1 MNNSRIVNLNIL
13 VVSAAVIC
21 FEIIST
27 RISSLIFVQNYAFI
41 ILSLA
46 ILGLGSGGIYSFYKI
61 EPEEESAKSSKIFGW
76 FIFLSGISL
85 IFFIVLEIFL
95 SITNPYVYFFLLFIP
110 FFFAGIIYAEFF
122 SNYANAGF
130 KIYASDLIGAA
141 LGSILSIFIFD
152 LFNAVNTVL
161 FLALVL
167 FILSVNYSNVKKKKQ
182 ILLYLALF
190 CLTILLAVFGKKDLL
205 GKIPIGHFS
214 EKDIYYT
221 YDNPSIKPDIVESR
235 WSINGRSDLV
245 EYNNSDI
252 VKDLF
257 IDGAAG
263 SQMFRF
269 NGNIA
274 NHNKL
279 LNNLLFHFST
289 AIPLLFLTK
298 EEKKN
303 MLVIGPG
310 GGKEILTG
318 ILSEVQNI
326 TGVEVNPDFVDI
338 VKEYRNYNGGIYTN
352 FPNVNIKVAEGR
364 HFIKSSGKLYNTIIL
379 ALPSTKQLQNID
391 GLASNENFL
400 LTVEAIRDYL
410 KILTPNGQ
418 LIFTV
423 HNRWELVRLIITTLY
438 TFNENGITNSE
449 AVNHFI
455 ILGSEYAPTIVIKKS
470 AYRVDE
476 IKAITQ
482 VEKTLP
488 PGLPRVTY
496 FPYLNN
502 PENNEI
508 ENVLLN
514 DLKERR
520 SSLKEII
527 AKNSSDISP
536 VRDDSPFFYK
546 VSKGVPDDYENLLI
560 AIFVVAVLSVI
571 IPFMRIK
578 SNSKSKRNK
587 KGKEKEKVLLPL
599 FVFIDIG
606 IGFMILEISLFQKFI
621 LYLGSPTIALSI
633 LLGSL
638 LVGMGVGSFFGGKI
652 YSSNVIKRLKNISGL
667 IVIVGVL
674 LFVIH
679 PLILNELL
687 AYGLALRAIVCF
699 ILLLPFGFLL
709 GIPFPTGI
717 QILKQNN
724 LVKYIPWMYGVNGIM
739 SVLGSVIAV
748 ILSMVWG
755 FTASF
760 FAGLSMYLII
770 IIFLTLGSKN
780 TKLVVGNK

>member
-1 MNNSRIVNLNIL
+1 MDNSKIASLNLLII
-13 VVSAAVIC
+13 SAVVIC

-27 RISSLIFVQNYAFI
+27 KISSLIFVQNYAFI

-61 EPEEESAKSSKIFGW
+61 KPEEKSAQNSKIFGR

-95 SITNPYVYFFLLFIP
+95 SIANPYIYFFTLFIP
-110 FFFAGIIYAEFF
+110 FFFAGIVYAEFF
-122 SNYANAGF
+122 RYYANVGF

-141 LGSILSIFIFD
+141 LGSIISIYILN
-152 LFNAVNTVL
+152 LFNAANTVL
-161 FLALVL
+161 FLAFVL
-167 FILSVNYSNVKKKKQ
+167 IILSVHNSIVKKKKQ
-182 ILLYLALF
+182 IFLYSILF
-190 CLTILLAVFGKKDLL
+190 CLTILLTVFGKKDFL
-205 GKIPIGHFS
+205 GKIPIGHFY

-221 YDNPSIKPDIVESR
+221 YDNPAIKPDIVESR

-245 EYNNSDI
+245 EYNNQNI

-269 NGNIA
+269 NGNITDYDK
-274 NHNKL
+274 HLNKL
-279 LNNLLFHFST
+279 LFGFST
-289 AIPLLFLTK
+289 AIPMLFLSK
-298 EEKKN
+298 EEKKD

-338 VKEYRNYNGGIYTN
+338 VKEYSNYNGGIYTN

-364 HFIKSSGKLYNTIIL
+364 HYIKSSDKLYNTIIL

-410 KILTPNGQ
+410 KILTPKGQ

-423 HNRWELVRLIITTLY
+423 HNRWELLRLIITTL
-438 TFNENGITNSE
+438 TAFNENGIDNFE
-449 AVNHFI
+449 ASNHFI
-455 ILGSEYAPTIVIKKS
+455 ILGSEYSPTIVIKKS
-470 AYRVDE
+470 AYTIGE
-476 IKAITQ
+476 IKEIAQ
-482 VEKTLP
+482 VVKSLP
-488 PGLPRVTY
+488 PDLPRVTY
-496 FPYLNN
+496 FPYFNN
-502 PENNEI
+502 SANNGI
-508 ENVLLN
+508 ENILLN
-514 DLKERR
+514 DLKVGR

-546 VSKGVPDDYENLLI
+546 VDRGLPDDYKNLLI
-560 AIFVVAVLSVI
+560 AIFVVALLSVI
-571 IPFMRIK
+571 IPLMRIK
-578 SNSKSKRNK
+578 SKRK
-587 KGKEKEKVLLPL
+587 KDNEKEKVLLPL

-638 LVGMGVGSFFGGKI
+638 LVGMGVGSFFGGGI
-652 YSSNVIKRLKNISGL
+652 YSDNVLKRLKSISGL
-667 IVIVGVL
+667 IVITGIL

-679 PLILNELL
+679 PFILNELL
-687 AYGLALRAIVCF
+687 VYGLLLRMIVCF

-717 QILKQNN
+717 QILKQND

-739 SVLGSVIAV
+739 SVLGSLIAAV
-748 ILSMVWG
+748 LSMIWG
-755 FTASF
+755 FTLSF

-770 IIFLTLGSKN
+770 FIYLTFGSKN
-780 TKLVVGNK
+780 T